1 MRRTQDHDT
10 WKALSGQLQKNLAM
24 APEFTASGGRKDT
37 VGAGSH
43 TSMKS
48 ATIAMIWK
56 VLGTTD

>member
-1 MRRTQDHDT
+1 
-10 WKALSGQLQKNLAM
+10 M